1 MGHSHSHA
9 HNHNHDDHHHHH
21 HDHSKASS
29 VFNKK
34 RVIRKLALVLVSWV
48 ATCGTKLVQTATS
61 GNAFGTRGLFG
72 LNQSDWISFVVTSIA
87 LTSANKISR
96 GIQKSV
102 DNFRLFVDGIRKHS
116 STTANMEASSHD
128 QSHNHSHNHQQA
140 LASASDKAEAD
151 RVTWI
156 GVAVNLLLSVGKL
169 CVGITSH
176 SSALVADAGHSL
188 SDLVS
193 DFITLW
199 SVNVARLPPD
209 EDHPYGHYK
218 FEAIGSLFLSL
229 TLLATGGSVGLMANK
244 QLMEVLQAS
253 SASAT
258 AAATATAVQIPGPMA
273 LVMAGLSIGSKEW
286 LFRITKQVGER
297 LRSPVV
303 MANAWHHRSD
313 AYSSVLALL
322 SIAWAMVGFP
332 AADAAAGI
340 LVAGMICMTG
350 GEIMVESVKQLSDS
364 ADSDLQSEIVEIL
377 NELDDDDVICTT
389 SVRARQM
396 GSAASVDVT
405 VEIPSV
411 LSTTATSAV
420 EERVRQRLLGKLAR
434 RRGGGR
440 GASSSGII
448 ATVSAKPY
456 LEISPHTDDYD
467 YDESAF
473 AKLAFEKFD
482 RDEDGKLTI
491 EELKSGLEKTLNIQL
506 SGDRVKKLL
515 EEFDVNKDGYLDLEE
530 MVTIDEFRQKMEAL
544 SREEKKTIPLDEM
557 PSTSYIEQQVR
568 KQAQQ
573 MYPRIRSVE
582 GVTVHYTS
590 QNSVRVDVNIQTSNN
605 ALEKVRQYARELK
618 HNLETELHEIEAA
631 RVYLDLNSNDEPNSA
646 EARITEKA
654 VPNLAP

>member
-1 MGHSHSHA
+1 
-9 HNHNHDDHHHHH
+9 
-21 HDHSKASS
+21 
-29 VFNKK
+29 
-34 RVIRKLALVLVSWV
+34 
-48 ATCGTKLVQTATS
+48 
-61 GNAFGTRGLFG
+61 
-72 LNQSDWISFVVTSIA
+72 
-87 LTSANKISR
+87 
-96 GIQKSV
+96 
-102 DNFRLFVDGIRKHS
+102 
-116 STTANMEASSHD
+116 
-128 QSHNHSHNHQQA
+128 
-140 LASASDKAEAD
+140 
-151 RVTWI
+151 
-156 GVAVNLLLSVGKL
+156 
-169 CVGITSH
+169 
-176 SSALVADAGHSL
+176 
-188 SDLVS
+188 
-193 DFITLW
+193 
-199 SVNVARLPPD
+199 
-209 EDHPYGHYK
+209 
-218 FEAIGSLFLSL
+218 
-229 TLLATGGSVGLMANK
+229 
-244 QLMEVLQAS
+244 
-253 SASAT
+253 
-258 AAATATAVQIPGPMA
+258 
-273 LVMAGLSIGSKEW
+273 
-286 LFRITKQVGER
+286 
-297 LRSPVV
+297 
-303 MANAWHHRSD
+303 
-313 AYSSVLALL
+313 
-322 SIAWAMVGFP
+322 
-332 AADAAAGI
+332 
-340 LVAGMICMTG
+340 MICMTG